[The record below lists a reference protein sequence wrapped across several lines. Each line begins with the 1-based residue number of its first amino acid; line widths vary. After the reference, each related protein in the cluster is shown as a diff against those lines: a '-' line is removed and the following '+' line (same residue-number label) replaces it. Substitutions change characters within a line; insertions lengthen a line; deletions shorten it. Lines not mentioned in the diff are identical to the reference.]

1 MFVRKEI
8 HMSQGKLKIIAAAA
22 LLAGLLGAR
31 AHAADACITLK
42 SFAEV
47 EQEVVDAKG
56 QKSVKRVPANKV
68 VPGTEVIWTVTAVNT
83 CKQPSENVT
92 INNPVPKH
100 MTLVASSATGT
111 GSDVSYSLDGKSFGK
126 PEQLTVSE
134 NGATRPA
141 RATEYKHI
149 RWVFKTPLASGATA
163 TASFRAVL
171 E

>member
-1 MFVRKEI
+1 
-8 HMSQGKLKIIAAAA
+8 MSQGKLKFIGTLA
-22 LLAGLLGAR
+22 LLAGLLGSQAQ
-31 AHAADACITLK
+31 AADARCITLK

-47 EQEVVDAKG
+47 EQEVVNDKG
-56 QKSVKRVPANKV
+56 EKSVKRVPANKV
-68 VPGTEVIWTVTAVNT
+68 VPGTEVIWTVTALNT

-92 INNPVPKH
+92 INNPVPQH
-100 MTLVASSATGT
+100 MQLVANSATGT
-111 GSDVSYSLDGKSFGK
+111 GSDVTYSLDGQNFAK
-126 PEQLTVSE
+126 PAQLTVSE

-149 RWVFKTPLASGATA
+149 RWVFKTPLAAGATA

>member
-1 MFVRKEI
+1 
-8 HMSQGKLKIIAAAA
+8 MSQGKLKFIAATA
-22 LLAGLLGAR
+22 LLAGLLGAQ
-31 AHAADACITLK
+31 AHAADARCITLK

-56 QKSVKRVPANKV
+56 QKSAKRVPADKV
-68 VPGTEVIWTVTAVNT
+68 VPGTEVIWTVTALNT
-83 CKQPSENVT
+83 CKQASENVT

-100 MTLVASSATGT
+100 MQLVANSATGT
-111 GSDVSYSLDGKSFGK
+111 GSDVTYSLDGQSFGK